1 MNIRL
6 TLLTAL
12 AISAFFIT
20 PTSLGVVE
28 VNQFETVEEE
38 KRYKELLE
46 ELRCPKCQNQN
57 LLDSDAPIAK
67 DLRRRTRSL
76 IEEGK
81 SNEEV
86 KSYMLDRYGDFVLYK
101 PRFNAA
107 TALLWL
113 GPFILLV
120 VVVMVLL
127 RRIKN
132 KTEEELLKPS
142 QSDDEATR
150 IKVRNLMSNSPDL
163 TQDSGDA
170 KP

>member
-113 GPFILLV
+113 GPFILLAIV
-120 VVVMVLL
+120 VIVLL

>member
-1 MNIRL
+1 MNNKL
-6 TLLTAL
+6 TLITAL
-12 AISAFFIT
+12 LISVFFLV
-20 PTSLGVVE
+20 PTAQSVVE

-113 GPFILLV
+113 GPFILLGV
-120 VVVMVLL
+120 VVILLL

-132 KTEEELLKPS
+132 KSEEELLKPS

-163 TQDSGDA
+163 YQDSGDA